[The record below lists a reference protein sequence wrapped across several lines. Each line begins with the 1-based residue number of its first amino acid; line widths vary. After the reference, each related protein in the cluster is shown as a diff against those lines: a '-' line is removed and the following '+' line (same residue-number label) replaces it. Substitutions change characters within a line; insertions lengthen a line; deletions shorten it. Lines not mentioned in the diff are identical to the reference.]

1 MVPFIGARFS
11 QVEVAESLLACQL
24 STLPPELV
32 ILSTWPA
39 GFPCPW
45 VALKLRLRGDIP
57 ITGGAPGTG
66 VGVGVPGPRFGVPGP
81 GEAVSCPPEVDDE
94 NGDDDDKTIN
104 CTMTV
109 CVRCPVKKTMK
120 ALYVPGKRFPT
131 FTLTPAVG
139 MLAWSKR
146 PRVGV
151 TVSQLT
157 EVNTCQSMTSAQP
170 AVAPRTRPWLAGLPR
185 PAIAE
190 KAKTPT
196 FVVTPQRGCTVREAT
211 TG

>member
-32 ILSTWPA
+32 IVSTWPA

-45 VALKLRLRGDIP
+45 VALKLRSRADIP

-66 VGVGVPGPRFGVPGP
+66 VGVGVPGPGAGVPGP
-81 GEAVSCPPEVDDE
+81 GEAVSCPPEVGDE

-120 ALYVPGKRFPT
+120 ALYVPGERFCV
-131 FTLTPAVG
+131 FTLTAAVG
-139 MLAWSKR
+139 MLAWSRR

-157 EVNTCQSMTSAQP
+157 EVNACQSMTSAQP
-170 AVAPRTRPWLAGLPR
+170 VVAPRPRTWLAGLPW

-190 KAKTPT
+190 KAKIPT

>member
-32 ILSTWPA
+32 IVSTWPA

-66 VGVGVPGPRFGVPGP
+66 VGVPGP
-81 GEAVSCPPEVDDE
+81 GEAVSCPPEVDDKK
-94 NGDDDDKTIN
+94 GDDDDKTIN

-120 ALYVPGKRFPT
+120 ALYVPGERFPT
-131 FTLTPAVG
+131 FTLTAVLDI
-139 MLAWSKR
+139 LASSNR
-146 PRVGV
+146 PRLGV
-151 TVSQLT
+151 T
-157 EVNTCQSMTSAQP
+157 
-170 AVAPRTRPWLAGLPR
+170 
-185 PAIAE
+185 
-190 KAKTPT
+190 
-196 FVVTPQRGCTVREAT
+196 
-211 TG
+211 

>member
-11 QVEVAESLLACQL
+11 QVEVVESLLACQF

-32 ILSTWPA
+32 IVSTWPA

-45 VALKLRLRGDIP
+45 VALKLRSRGDIP

-66 VGVGVPGPRFGVPGP
+66 VGVGVPGPGVGVGVPGPGAGVPGP

-109 CVRCPVKKTMK
+109 CVR
-120 ALYVPGKRFPT
+120 
-131 FTLTPAVG
+131 
-139 MLAWSKR
+139 
-146 PRVGV
+146 
-151 TVSQLT
+151 
-157 EVNTCQSMTSAQP
+157 
-170 AVAPRTRPWLAGLPR
+170 
-185 PAIAE
+185 
-190 KAKTPT
+190 
-196 FVVTPQRGCTVREAT
+196 
-211 TG
+211 